1 MTPYTHINT
10 NIWIWIDCCVGSGC
24 EVNIATRVYVPKKTR
39 CHLPYALYVSQLMFM
54 KTKVKYQQRNVINY
68 FR

>member
-24 EVNIATRVYVPKKTR
+24 EVNIATRVYVQKKQDATF
-39 CHLPYALYVSQLMFM
+39 LMLFM
-54 KTKVKYQQRNVINY
+54 FHSYSL
-68 FR
+68 